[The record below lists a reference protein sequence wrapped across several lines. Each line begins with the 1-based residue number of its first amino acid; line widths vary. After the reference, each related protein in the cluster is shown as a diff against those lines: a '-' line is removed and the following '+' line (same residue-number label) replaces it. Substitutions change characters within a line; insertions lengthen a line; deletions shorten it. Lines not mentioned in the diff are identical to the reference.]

1 MTPSYSGRDTGAR
14 DILHG
19 EVQLEEHGDCIFYQG
34 SKHKVHNITPMSDGI
49 VTSRIHSAALGPV
62 EISCHLH
69 IVNN

>member
-34 SKHKVHNITPMSDGI
+34 SKHKDEIQQDKKYIADG
-49 VTSRIHSAALGPV
+49 V
-62 EISCHLH
+62 EKENEPCKLMR
-69 IVNN
+69 